1 MGIFVI
7 IALIKQH
14 NTDMSNALRVI
25 TWTSLA
31 FVSITFVAGY
41 GVSMVFAFK
50 NPGLAYNQWELFKSI
65 SSLSPWE
72 HPLVLGIDI
81 FAICGGFFLGIAG
94 LFTLK
99 QSENRVKE
107 HTATRAVPSHRPAVS
122 GKTAAGAAGKLS

>member
-1 MGIFVI
+1 
-7 IALIKQH
+7 
-14 NTDMSNALRVI
+14 MSNALRAI
-25 TWTSLA
+25 TWASLG

-72 HPLVLGIDI
+72 NPLVLGLDI
-81 FAICGGFFLGIAG
+81 FAICGGFILGIAG

-99 QSENRVKE
+99 QCGNRVKE
-107 HTATRAVPSHRPAVS
+107 DTTTRAIPSLRPVVSGNTATEEEEKVI
-122 GKTAAGAAGKLS
+122 